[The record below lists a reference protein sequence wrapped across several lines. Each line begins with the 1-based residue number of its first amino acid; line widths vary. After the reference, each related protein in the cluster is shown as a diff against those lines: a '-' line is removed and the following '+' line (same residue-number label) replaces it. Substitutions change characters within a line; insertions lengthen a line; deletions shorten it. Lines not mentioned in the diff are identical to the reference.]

1 MDDREGTQQIF
12 ERLSGLEQRMKIV
25 EHTLEASTSDVRSI
39 RDDLKRELSRQSEE
53 LALTRQAVRIF
64 EDTVRNLDTQIRGMA
79 SESKEI
85 LSMLHQHIVTETG
98 DKTKVL
104 VGVFTAGATG
114 LVSIGIL
121 IWGVMQVVMK

>member
-1 MDDREGTQQIF
+1 MDAHDAANQIY
-12 ERLSGLEQRMKIV
+12 ERISRLEQRMKTV
-25 EHTLEASTSDVRSI
+25 EHTLEVSSGDVRAI

-64 EDTVRNLDTQIRGMA
+64 EDTVKNLDSQIREMA

-85 LSMLHQHIVTETG
+85 LLMLHGHLVTDAG

-104 VGVFTAGATG
+104 VGVVTSAFAGLSTLG
-114 LVSIGIL
+114 VL
-121 IWGVMQVVMK
+121 IWGVMQVVNR

>member
-1 MDDREGTQQIF
+1 MDEHESTHIY
-12 ERLSGLEQRMKIV
+12 ERLSGLEERMKTV
-25 EHTLEASTSDVRSI
+25 ERTLEMSSHDVRLI

-64 EDTVRNLDTQIRGMA
+64 EDTVRGLDSQIRGMA
-79 SESKEI
+79 GESKEI
-85 LSMLHQHIVTETG
+85 LSMLHEHILTEAG

-114 LVSIGIL
+114 LTSLGVL
-121 IWGVMQVVMK
+121 IWGVMQVVQQ